1 MVKLQSKPGVVTSGV
16 RWYHRLKESQ
26 IKVKHC
32 PGSKATLIDRNE
44 SSMWKLRLPL
54 HTVKCA
60 SLLEVSQYRCPS
72 SCMDLIGPRHSHLA
86 LSLAEQLG
94 RQ

>member
-1 MVKLQSKPGVVTSGV
+1 MVKLQSKPGVVTIGV

-26 IKVKHC
+26 IRVKLFLTANH
-32 PGSKATLIDRNE
+32 IDRNE
-44 SSMWKLRLPL
+44 SSMWKLGLPL
-54 HTVKCA
+54 HTVKCP

-86 LSLAEQLG
+86 LSLVEQLG